1 MGTFSTDITLF
12 LSFFRSR
19 VQSSDFSDITNWPT
33 PGEIANKE
41 VRKTLHFNINLT
53 VLYAILFNSRPLL
66 FDLHN
71 EDSDTLFYYHVILM
85 LGHYNNYSFLSMSNL
100 KLKSSCV

>member
-1 MGTFSTDITLF
+1 MGTFSSDVTFF

-19 VQSSDFSDITNWPT
+19 LQSSDFSDITNWPT

-41 VRKTLHFNINLT
+41 VRKTLHFNLNLA
-53 VLYAILFNSRPLL
+53 VLFSILFSSRPLL

-71 EDSDTLFYYHVILM
+71 ENSDIILILCDFDVGCCYYY
-85 LGHYNNYSFLSMSNL
+85 YNNNNY
-100 KLKSSCV
+100 